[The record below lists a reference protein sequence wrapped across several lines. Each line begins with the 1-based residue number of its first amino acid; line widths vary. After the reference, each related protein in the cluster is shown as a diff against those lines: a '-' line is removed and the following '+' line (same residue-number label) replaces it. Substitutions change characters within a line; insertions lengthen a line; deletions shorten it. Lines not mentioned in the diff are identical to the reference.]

1 MPFLGQT
8 SLPVSSPDLLL
19 SYTCDASVYVGA
31 WVYLDAAG
39 IIQNAIATS
48 AALSNVVGIIESKP
62 SATGCIVRIG
72 GATRDLFVGL
82 VRNAPYFLSTT
93 VAGEMTT
100 TIATAPGHVVLRLG
114 TPMSDKKMLVAPQM
128 RMVRS

>member
-19 SYTCDASVYVGA
+19 SSACDASVYLGA
-31 WVYLDAAG
+31 WVYVDASG

-48 AALSNVVGIIESKP
+48 VSQSNVIGIVESKP
-62 SATGCIVRIG
+62 NPTSCIVRVG
-72 GATRDLFVGL
+72 GASGELFVGL
-82 VRNAPYFLSTT
+82 VENTPYFLSAT

-100 TIATAPGHVVLRLG
+100 TIATGSGHVVLRLG
-114 TPMSDKKMLVAPQM
+114 TPLSDTRVLVAPQM